1 MKFEIIPKSDIIPS
15 YDPNAVAV
23 KYIEDN
29 SHGEQYEEDE
39 ITPDLISK
47 ILHEVP
53 KGIEI
58 ILYLDP
64 DGEGRCGCLEVV
76 SDGDWL
82 SLCYDYNETE
92 TYFCYNSEFA
102 DTVAHLEEVDL
113 RDENVYS
120 PIDYDG

>member
-29 SHGEQYEEDE
+29 SNGEQYEEDE

-53 KGIEI
+53 EGIEI
-58 ILYLDP
+58 ILYLD
-64 DGEGRCGCLEVV
+64 RKSVV
-76 SDGDWL
+76 
-82 SLCYDYNETE
+82 
-92 TYFCYNSEFA
+92 
-102 DTVAHLEEVDL
+102 
-113 RDENVYS
+113 
-120 PIDYDG
+120 